1 MKNSILKTTLVVSL
15 VLFLTGETFAIPA
28 FARKYNMS
36 CNVCHL
42 AAPKLKPYGEEFAAN
57 GFQLKDKEPVRF
69 FRNTG
74 DDELLL
80 MRELPIALRFELWG
94 QYENGKTVNDDFKTP
109 YILKFLSGG
118 NIFKDVSY
126 YFYFFISERGKL
138 AGIEDAYVMFNNIA
152 KTGLDAYIGQFQA
165 SDPLFK
171 RELRLELEDYKIYS
185 SKVGYSLAT
194 LKYERGVMLNYTLP
208 TNTDI
213 VAEIVNGNGI
223 DTEDLFDNDN
233 NKNVLLRLSQKLNK
247 NLRIGAFGYYGK
259 EDFDSTKN
267 ELWMAGTDATID
279 IEPVQLNVQYIYRN
293 DNNPDLLV
301 GTTKAT
307 KTQGGFVELVFA
319 PKGDKSKW
327 LATLLYNKISSDK
340 SYLNYESYTANLTY
354 LLARNLRLIGEYT
367 YLKDA
372 KTSRVSLGIFT
383 AF

>member
-1 MKNSILKTTLVVSL
+1 MQNSILKTIL
-15 VLFLTGETFAIPA
+15 VLNLILLFTSETFSIPA

-42 AAPKLKPYGEEFAAN
+42 AAPKLKPYGEEFASN

-94 QYENGKTVNDDFKTP
+94 QYENGTTVNGDFKTP

-118 NIFKDVSY
+118 NIFKNVSY

-138 AGIEDAYVMFNNIA
+138 AGIEDAYVMFNDIA
-152 KTGLDAYIGQFQA
+152 KTGLDAYVGQFQA

-185 SKVGYSLAT
+185 TRVGYSLAT
-194 LKYERGVMLNYTLP
+194 LKYERGIMLNYTLP

-223 DTEDLFDNDN
+223 DTEDIFDNDN
-233 NKNVLLRLSQKLNK
+233 NKNVLLRLSQRLNK
-247 NLRIGAFGYYGK
+247 NVRVGTFGYYGK
-259 EDFDSTKN
+259 EDFDSTRN
-267 ELWMAGTDATID
+267 ELWMAGADATID
-279 IEPVQLNVQYIYRN
+279 LEPIQLNVQYLYRN

-301 GTTKAT
+301 GTTNKA
-307 KTQGGFVELVFA
+307 KTQGGFVELVLA

-327 LATLLYNKISSDK
+327 LATLLFNKISSDK

-354 LLARNLRLIGEYT
+354 LIARNIRLIGEYS
-367 YLKDA
+367 YLKET
-372 KTSRVSLGIFT
+372 KTSRVSLGLFT